1 MIAKEI
7 SIKLATNV
15 KREKMKTETLHAKL
29 KGIFPGFINGS
40 ELDGGQFI
48 EDTMLYKTIAKMVS
62 SYKPKTDKIE
72 PFAFDFALTKAAIE
86 LYNGRGLYH
95 AEAYKHYFEQSISIF
110 HNDYVKLL
118 NYHGL
123 LHGFQTDDIEILNT
137 KWFAKNSKTE
147 EVLTF
152 DTIEKIGL
160 KWIEYEL
167 TIQINTI
174 KLILNRKENR
184 DQIIKLIAGNEK
196 EEYISSATKI
206 FEDII
211 QL

>member
-1 MIAKEI
+1 
-7 SIKLATNV
+7 
-15 KREKMKTETLHAKL
+15 MKTETLHDKL

-48 EDTMLYKTIAKMVS
+48 EDTMLYKTIDKIVTP
-62 SYKPKTDKIE
+62 YKPKTDKIE

-95 AEAYKHYFEQSISIF
+95 AEAYKHYFEDSISIF
-110 HNDYVKLL
+110 HNDYVLLL

-123 LHGFQTDDIEILNT
+123 LPGFQTSNTAIIDT
-137 KWFAKNSKTE
+137 KWSAKNSKTE
-147 EVLTF
+147 EILTF

-160 KWIEYEL
+160 KWIQYEL

-184 DQIIKLIAGNEK
+184 DQIIRLIAGNEK
-196 EEYISSATKI
+196 EQYISHATKL